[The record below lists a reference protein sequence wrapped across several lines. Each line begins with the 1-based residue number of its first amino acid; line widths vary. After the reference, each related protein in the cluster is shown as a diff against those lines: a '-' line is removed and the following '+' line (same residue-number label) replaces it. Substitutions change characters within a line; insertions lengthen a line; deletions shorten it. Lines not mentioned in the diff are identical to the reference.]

1 MWMSKL
7 LVAALCAQTS
17 SAGWVYSGNTNAAE
31 GDNAVV
37 LGGDSNQASAT
48 NGLVGGGS
56 ANQVSEKA
64 TCAVIGGGGSNVN
77 TGEYATVAAGRKN
90 RAYSNYATVSG
101 GYLNRASGRFAH
113 VPGGSRNTAGGRYSM
128 ATGFNAL
135 ALGDYSGAL
144 GFKADGSSPCLS
156 RGDETL
162 TICADTVDIQATLLI
177 DGEELVTSRALAETN
192 DDLRQEIAILK
203 EDMLAMRKQLAQLM
217 Q

>member
-1 MWMSKL
+1 MKDKKDVIFSHKSSSVAVSIVARKLPTTTMWMSKL

-90 RAYSNYATVSG
+90 RAYS
-101 GYLNRASGRFAH
+101 
-113 VPGGSRNTAGGRYSM
+113 
-128 ATGFNAL
+128 
-135 ALGDYSGAL
+135 
-144 GFKADGSSPCLS
+144 K
-156 RGDETL
+156 
-162 TICADTVDIQATLLI
+162 
-177 DGEELVTSRALAETN
+177 
-192 DDLRQEIAILK
+192 
-203 EDMLAMRKQLAQLM
+203 
-217 Q
+217 